1 MLKAKLVPGEWGALA
16 PSTPRTPVQIEA
28 KARDLLA
35 RMSLKEKT
43 GQMSG
48 DTPLLRGG
56 LELLFAYNRYP
67 IPAGE
72 NPRLGVP
79 GIRFSDGP
87 RGVVVA
93 HATCFPVSM
102 GRGASW
108 DPALE
113 ERIGDAI
120 GVEARSLGANFFG
133 GVCIN
138 LLRHPA
144 WGRAQETYGED
155 PCHLGSMGSAL
166 VRGVQRHLMACI
178 KHYALNSIENTR
190 FKVNVRVGERALRE
204 VYLRHFQRCVE
215 AGAASVMSAYN
226 QVNGEHC
233 GHSRRL
239 LREILKG
246 EWGFEG
252 FVVSDFF
259 YGIYD
264 AGKAALAGLDIEM
277 PLQYHYHRRLQRLV
291 ESGQVPEA
299 VIDEAVLRIL
309 RQKIRFAQVGE
320 PDRYRRSAVFCA
332 EHRQLA
338 REAARKAI
346 VLLKNAPVNGSPLL
360 PLNPARIRRLA
371 VIGELARMANIGD
384 YGSSRVR
391 PPAVVTPLEGIRA
404 AVFGGAEAGQ
414 ETQVVYYPGLSALAA
429 AEVAAS
435 ADAAIVCAG
444 YTHRDEGERVSST
457 RGGDRRSLRLHPEDE
472 DLIRAITAANP
483 RTAVVMFGGSAIITE
498 GWREQ
503 APAILMAWYP
513 GSEGGHAIADILFG
527 KTNPS
532 GKLPCVFPRDEKQ
545 LPPFDSQAVEAE
557 YGLYHGYRLMDR
569 NGEEPAFAFGFGLS
583 YTTYAYRQLEVAPQ
597 RIAPTETLAV
607 SVEVTNTGPVAGEEI
622 VQLYVGC
629 EGSRVERPV
638 KELKGFARV
647 ALAAGETRRVEIPL
661 PARELAYY
669 DEQDGW
675 AVEPIRYRVMVGPS
689 SRPADLLQAEFDI
702 G

>member
-1 MLKAKLVPGEWGALA
+1 MFRSRLVAGDWGALPPA
-16 PSTPRTPVQIEA
+16 APRTPEQIEA
-28 KARDLLA
+28 KALDLLS
-35 RMSLKEKT
+35 RMSLKEKV
-43 GQMSG
+43 GQMTG
-48 DTPLLRGG
+48 DTAFLRGG

-108 DPALE
+108 DPGLE

-120 GVEARSLGANFFG
+120 GVEARSLGANFYG

-155 PCHLGSMGSAL
+155 TLHLGMMGSAL
-166 VRGVQRHLMACI
+166 VRGVQRHMMACV

-204 VYLRHFQRCVE
+204 VYLRHFRRCVE

-233 GHSRRL
+233 GHNRRL

-246 EWGFEG
+246 EWGFQG

-291 ESGQVPEA
+291 ESGQVPQA

-320 PDRYRRSAVFCA
+320 PDRYRPSAVFCA
-332 EHRQLA
+332 EHRALA
-338 REAARKAI
+338 REAAQKAI
-346 VLLKNAPVNGSPLL
+346 VLLKNAPVAGAPLL
-360 PLNPARIRRLA
+360 PLNLSSLKRLV
-371 VIGELARMANIGD
+371 VIGELARRPNLGD

-404 AVFGGAEAGQ
+404 AALGAAAGKAA
-414 ETQVVYYPGLSALAA
+414 QVVYYPGQSALAA

-435 ADAAIVCAG
+435 ADAAIVCVG

-457 RGGDRRSLRLHPEDE
+457 RGGDRQSLRLHPEDE
-472 DLIRAITAANP
+472 YLVRAVTAANP
-483 RTAVVMFGGSAIITE
+483 RTVVVLFGGSAIITE
-498 GWREQ
+498 SWRDQ
-503 APAILMAWYP
+503 ASAILMAWYP
-513 GSEGGHAIADILFG
+513 GSEGGHAIADLLFG
-527 KTNPS
+527 KANPS

-545 LPPFDSQAVEAE
+545 LPPFDSQATEAE
-557 YGLYHGYRLMDR
+557 YGLFHGYRLMDR
-569 NGEEPAFAFGFGLS
+569 DGEEPAFAFGFGLS
-583 YTTYAYRQLEVAPQ
+583 YTAYAYRALDVAPRQ
-597 RIAPTETLAV
+597 IAPTGTLTV
-607 SVEVTNTGPVAGEEI
+607 SVEVTNTGAMAGEEV

-647 ALAAGETRRVEIPL
+647 ALASGETRRVEMRL
-661 PARELAYY
+661 PAQELAYY
-669 DEQDGW
+669 DEKDGW
-675 AVEPIRYRVMVGPS
+675 TVEPIRYRAMVGPS
-689 SRPADLLQAEFDI
+689 SRPADLLSAEFKI